1 MIEVKIYCMR
11 SNEGYQKTYNAIKK
25 VMIDNN
31 LEHIILRIDDS
42 NIIKRRNI
50 KNQPLIVINN
60 LVVFLGTIP
69 TPHEVKLILIRMKL
83 I

>member
-11 SNEGYQKTYNAIKK
+11 SNDGYQKSYNTIKK
-25 VMIDNN
+25 VMLDNN
-31 LEHIILRIDDS
+31 LEHIIIRIDDS

-50 KNQPLIVINN
+50 KTQPLIVINN
-60 LVVFLGTIP
+60 IVVFSGIMP
-69 TPHEVKLILIRMKL
+69 SPHDVRLTLIRMKL